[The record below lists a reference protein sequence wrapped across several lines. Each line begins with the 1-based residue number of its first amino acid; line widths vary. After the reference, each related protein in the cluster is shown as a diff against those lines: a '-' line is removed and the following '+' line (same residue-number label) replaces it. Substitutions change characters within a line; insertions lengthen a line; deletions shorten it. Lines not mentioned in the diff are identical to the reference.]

1 MEKTRLTDKVIDSL
15 LIMSYTAWKK
25 LTGFIWCVSYQNK
38 YLFLWSISTS
48 IWFNGEEVLISMS
61 YVHNDML
68 KNQSCD

>member
-1 MEKTRLTDKVIDSL
+1 MDKSRLTDKVIDNL
-15 LIMSYTAWKK
+15 LIMSHTAWKK
-25 LTGFIWCVSYQNK
+25 LTSFIWCVSYQNK

-61 YVHNDML
+61 YVHNDRL